1 MFIVLQPITTF
12 TLHLSISSVND
23 NGLLGRGHK
32 PEPKHDK
39 AYSEKVLRLSL
50 NEAIIWPNG
59 TGSVET
65 IIIFQELNIGCM
77 DFVVSLVMS
86 PLYLYHTL
94 MSWRLISHASWK
106 VTLQNTFGASVG
118 LDVSK

>member
-12 TLHLSISSVND
+12 TLHLISSVND

-50 NEAIIWPNG
+50 NEAII
-59 TGSVET
+59 
-65 IIIFQELNIGCM
+65 
-77 DFVVSLVMS
+77 
-86 PLYLYHTL
+86 
-94 MSWRLISHASWK
+94 
-106 VTLQNTFGASVG
+106 
-118 LDVSK
+118 